1 LVKYKKSDMT
11 QKWRILVPV
20 SFGPQSDAALKYA
33 RKVSQQ
39 RNGMITCLYVIEKPG
54 FITGKFISREI
65 EQRIRREAELQLSA
79 KVNRIYKNEE
89 NLSFELIVTS
99 GKVHRKILEK
109 ASELQVNEIIM
120 GRSDSSDLTKYILG
134 SNASHVIAKSA
145 IPVLT
150 LRGSKFIAND
160 HILLPLDLS
169 NPVSIK
175 IAKAIEIAALQRSRV
190 TVCVI
195 LSPDWTVLEPA
206 YRERLKEIKKL
217 FANYDIE
224 CRVQLMISRKP
235 VSDEILSVA
244 GKIGA
249 GQIIIM
255 TQVESGTTDLFMG
268 STAREVIKRSEIPV
282 ISLTPNVQTGLYPY
296 KSLFGNI
303 NNPITWYDMNDHLIN
318 R

>member
-1 LVKYKKSDMT
+1 MM

-33 RKVSQQ
+33 RKASQQ
-39 RNGMITCLYVIEKPG
+39 TNGMITCLYVIEKPG

-65 EQRIRREAELQLSA
+65 EQRIRREAEVQLAA

-89 NLSFELIVTS
+89 GLSFELIVTS

-109 ASELQVNEIIM
+109 AAELQVNEIIM
-120 GRSDSSDLTKYILG
+120 GRSDSPDLTKDLLG
-134 SNASHVIAKSA
+134 SNASHVIARSA
-145 IPVLT
+145 VPVLT
-150 LRGSKFIAND
+150 LRGSKFIANS

-169 NPVSIK
+169 NPVSLK
-175 IAKAIEIAALQRSRV
+175 IAKAIEIASLQQSRITICAV
-190 TVCVI
+190 
-195 LSPDWTVLEPA
+195 LNPDWAILELA

-217 FANYDIE
+217 VASYDIE
-224 CRVQLMISRKP
+224 CRVQLIISRKP
-235 VSDEILSVA
+235 VPDEILSLSGRV
-244 GKIGA
+244 GA

-255 TQVESGTTDLFMG
+255 TQVESGTTDMFIG
-268 STAREVIKRSEIPV
+268 STVREVVKRSEIPV
-282 ISLTPNVQTGLYPY
+282 LSLTPNIQTGLYPY

-303 NNPITWYDMNDHLIN
+303 NDPITWYDLNDHLIN